1 MLFDPTVVGYIDA
14 GTGSYLLAAI
24 AGGLAT
30 MWFFIRAKFAALF
43 GRKPAPE
50 SAAESPVQEAVADA
64 EPRVDG
70 GTDSTTVR
78 E

>member
-1 MLFDPTVVGYIDA
+1 MPFDPTVAGYIDA

-24 AGGLAT
+24 AGGFAT

-50 SAAESPVQEAVADA
+50 SAAQAPVRETVTEPEPVAD
-64 EPRVDG
+64 G
-70 GTDSTTVR
+70 GADSTTFR